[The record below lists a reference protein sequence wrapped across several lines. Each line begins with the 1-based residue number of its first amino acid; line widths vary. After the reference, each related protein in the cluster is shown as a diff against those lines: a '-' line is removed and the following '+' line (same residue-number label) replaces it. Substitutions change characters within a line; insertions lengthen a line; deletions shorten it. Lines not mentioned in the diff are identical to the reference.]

1 MRRILVFWVP
11 VNDDIETTFEVKIIR
26 NAATG
31 IVKAEHWSLDGK
43 GESPPGDRPST
54 TFYDDQGRP
63 KMLIWKKN
71 GLEHRENGPAH
82 VVLDPVTGVH
92 VQEHYVENGRCH
104 RDGRLP
110 AQIYRDATTGEV
122 TKLRYWVDGK
132 EKFWRKFPTT
142 PSL

>member
-54 TFYDDQGRP
+54 TFYV
-63 KMLIWKKN
+63 
-71 GLEHRENGPAH
+71 EHRENGPAH